1 MKLPLELPLIED
13 AELTAKVKHRWDQ
26 LTKPPGSLGRLEE
39 VVLRLALIQ
48 GSFMPVLGRQGMYV
62 FCGDHGVVEEGVSA
76 YPSEVTAQMV
86 RNFLAGGAAIN
97 VLCRWQSIQPV
108 VVDAGVKGP
117 LQEGVVD
124 CRVAPGT
131 RNFAVTSAMTA
142 AQAEAALQNGMR
154 LAGEARESFDI
165 VGVGDMG
172 IGNTTAASALLCAF
186 GGVSPEDAAGR
197 GAGLD
202 DEGVRRKARVIARAL
217 DLHKPGPADPV
228 AALAAVGGLE
238 IAAMAGFLLGAAK
251 ARLPV
256 VVDGFIACSAVLV
269 AKAMAPR
276 LNDFVFYS
284 HRSAERAHAKMLEFL
299 GAAPLLDLNLRLGE
313 GTGAVFGMAVLEAA
327 LACYREMATF
337 ETAMVTQGRLRYGAS
352 VSRRE
357 GDQGSGL
364 HSPVGSGQPNRW

>member
-1 MKLPLELPLIED
+1 MKLPLELPVIED
-13 AELTAKVKHRWDQ
+13 AELATKVKHRWDQ

-48 GSFMPVLGRQGMYV
+48 GSFMPAVSRRGMYV

-97 VLCRWQSIQPV
+97 VLCRWQGIQPV

-117 LQEGVVD
+117 LQEGAID
-124 CRVAPGT
+124 SKVAPGT
-131 RNFAVTSAMTA
+131 RNFAVTSAMTG
-142 AQAEAALQNGMR
+142 AQAEKALENGMR
-154 LAGEARESFDI
+154 LAREARGRFDI
-165 VGVGDMG
+165 AGVGDMG
-172 IGNTTAASALLCAF
+172 IGNTTPASALLCVFA
-186 GGVSPEDAAGR
+186 GVSPEDAVGR
-197 GAGLD
+197 GTGLG
-202 DEGVRRKARVIARAL
+202 DEGVRRKAQVIARAL
-217 DLHKPGPADPV
+217 ELHKPSPADPV
-228 AALAAVGGLE
+228 AAVAAVGGLE
-238 IAAMAGFLLGAAK
+238 IATMAGFLVGSAK

-269 AKAMAPR
+269 AKTMGPQ
-276 LNDFVFYS
+276 LNDFLFYS
-284 HRSAERAHAKMLEFL
+284 HRSAERAHGRMLEFL

-337 ETAMVTQGRLRYGAS
+337 EAAMV
-352 VSRRE
+352 SRAE
-357 GDQGSGL
+357 
-364 HSPVGSGQPNRW
+364 

>member
-1 MKLPLELPLIED
+1 MKLPLELPMIED
-13 AELTAKVKHRWDQ
+13 AELAAKVKHRWDQ

-48 GSFMPVLGRQGMYV
+48 GSFMPALTRRGMYV

-97 VLCRWQSIQPV
+97 VLCRWRGIQPV

-117 LQEGVVD
+117 LQKGAVD
-124 CRVAPGT
+124 CRIAMGT
-131 RNFAVTSAMTA
+131 RNFARTPAMTE
-142 AQAEAALQNGMR
+142 AQAEQALENGMR
-154 LAGEARESFDI
+154 LAGEAREHFDI
-165 VGVGDMG
+165 AGVGEMG
-172 IGNTTAASALLCAF
+172 IGNTTAASALLCVFA
-186 GGVSPEDAAGR
+186 GVSPEEAVGR

-202 DEGVRRKARVIARAL
+202 DDGVRRKAQVIAQALALHTPRA
-217 DLHKPGPADPV
+217 ADPV

-238 IAAMAGFLLGAAK
+238 IATMAGFLLGAAR

-256 VVDGFIACSAVLV
+256 VVDGFITCSAVLA
-269 AKAMAPR
+269 AKAFAPR

-299 GAAPLLDLNLRLGE
+299 GAGPLLDLNLRLGE
-313 GTGAVFGMAVLEAA
+313 GTGAVFGMTVLEAG

-337 ETAMVTQGRLRYGAS
+337 EEAMVSQRAALLQGGRPRPRSTPGRTYLMAG
-352 VSRRE
+352 SRPHGR
-357 GDQGSGL
+357 
-364 HSPVGSGQPNRW
+364 